1 MRSYQACRA
10 CRTRKIR
17 CDRGPVDNPDPP
29 PCARCRRESK
39 ECVFSSTRRRR
50 RQNSDATE
58 EDNPVAGSNGGAG
71 ESSDQEAHGSSHS
84 HSHGNR
90 VNSYTGIGHK
100 RPRSDHLD
108 DDPSRTNHGDLSA
121 ISSSA
126 GPAGVAS
133 SQLHH
138 SSAPSTST
146 SAQFGQSMA
155 GVRQRRNSRPTPP
168 YDEEDEKKA
177 SNKATAML
185 QTSEVFSG
193 HDALNLLFEAAG
205 RNGDIVHH
213 RTGSGGSLPLPNFA
227 TVNTPG
233 SYSTL
238 HSPHVN
244 GAAEGG
250 RMNTPGREV
259 PSSHAPVDPAIG
271 TNYASGIND
280 LEESRAYEDA
290 IRAWSRFRFVRA
302 GWFTAK
308 EGIAYVDYFYQYLS
322 PLTPIVVQDFQNY
335 SLHERLLLEE
345 PMLVITML
353 TIASRYMKLSGPGAT
368 SRPFS
373 IHQQLWHYL
382 LGMVQ
387 RVVFSQE
394 QFGGGFCGAG
404 APQRNGNSNGNPL
417 YRKGLRTLG
426 TVESLLLLTEWHP
439 RALHFPPGDDNDELM
454 VPEDISFTHDNGGYP
469 FASDGSSSKFGT
481 TGPRVDSCMEPCW
494 RSDRM

>member
-58 EDNPVAGSNGGAG
+58 EDNPVAGSSGGGGGAG
-71 ESSDQEAHGSSHS
+71 ESSDQEVHGSSY
-84 HSHGNR
+84 SHGNG
-90 VNSYTGIGHK
+90 VPGYNGSGHK

-108 DDPSRTNHGDLSA
+108 DDLNRTNHGDPS
-121 ISSSA
+121 

-133 SQLHH
+133 QLHN
-138 SSAPSTST
+138 SSAPTTSN
-146 SAQFGQSMA
+146 SAQFGQGIA

-213 RTGSGGSLPLPNFA
+213 RSGSGGSLPMPNFA

-238 HSPHVN
+238 QSPQVN
-244 GAAEGG
+244 GAAGGG
-250 RMNTPGREV
+250 RINTPGREA

-271 TNYASGIND
+271 SNYASGMND

-322 PLTPIVVQDFQNY
+322 PLTPVVVQDFQNH

-373 IHQQLWHYL
+373 IHQQLWQYL

-404 APQRNGNSNGNPL
+404 APQRNGNSQDNPL
-417 YRKGLRTLG
+417 YRKSLRTLG

-454 VPEDISFTHDNGGYP
+454 VPKDISSTHDNGRDP
-469 FASDGSSSKFGT
+469 FANEASSSKFGT
-481 TGPRVDSCMEPCW
+481 TGSRVDSCMEPCW